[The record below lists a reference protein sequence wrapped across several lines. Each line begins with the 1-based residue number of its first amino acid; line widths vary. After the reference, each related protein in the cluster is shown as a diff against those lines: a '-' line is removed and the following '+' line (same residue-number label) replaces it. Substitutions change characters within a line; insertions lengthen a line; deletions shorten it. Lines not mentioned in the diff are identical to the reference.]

1 MPRPR
6 DSTISYS
13 SFLQLLQPDTAVESV
28 FSRVPLVLQLVYQ
41 ALKAFSCIL
50 LAIAETLAEEAAA
63 QAFLLLLFFF
73 FYYSMWVRMCSFC
86 FQGLHLQN
94 ATTVFCNFILQKR
107 RRLLLCSEVVS
118 VSFILSKRRQ
128 VVYLLCAKILICL
141 MKSNIRRK
149 ERKK

>member
-13 SFLQLLQPDTAVESV
+13 SFLQLLQPDAVVESM
-28 FSRVPLVLQLVYQ
+28 FSRVPFVLQLVYQ
-41 ALKAFSCIL
+41 PLKTFSCIL
-50 LAIAETLAEEAAA
+50 VAITETLAEEAEA
-63 QAFLLLLFFF
+63 QAFLFIF
-73 FYYSMWVRMCSFC
+73 FYYSMWIRTCSFC
-86 FQGLHLQN
+86 FQGFHLQN

-107 RRLLLCSEVVS
+107 RRLLLCSEAIS
-118 VSFILSKRRQ
+118 VSFIPSKKRQ
-128 VVYLLCAKILICL
+128 VVYLLCAKILIYL